1 MFTRGYI
8 TQKVSCPAWRLQQLP
23 QLLVVE
29 VAPARG
35 AVEDQRCGEG
45 HAPDVPRADGA
56 AAGGAWGLHH
66 GGESREMP
74 AVG

>member
-1 MFTRGYI
+1 M

-35 AVEDQRCGEG
+35 AVEDQRRGEG

-74 AVG
+74 QVG

>member
-1 MFTRGYI
+1 M
-8 TQKVSCPAWRLQQLP
+8 
-23 QLLVVE
+23 E

-35 AVEDQRCGEG
+35 AVEDQRRGEG

-66 GGESREMP
+66 GGESREMRLDEKMMKMISGRRLTHP
-74 AVG
+74 SEKYERQ